1 MPTKVEKER
10 YKKLARIGC
19 ILCLHLERGYTEPQM
34 HHIRKYG
41 GKRDNAP
48 TIPLCFNHHT
58 GGEGVHYMGRKR
70 FESHFQITQEELLE
84 MTEKLLASA

>member
-1 MPTKVEKER
+1 MPTKAEKQRYER
-10 YKKLARIGC
+10 LAKIGC
-19 ILCLHLERGYTEPQM
+19 VLCLHLQRGFTEPQM

-58 GGEGVHYMGRKR
+58 GPDGVHHMGRKR
-70 FESHFQITQEELLE
+70 FESHFEITQEDLLE
-84 MTEKLLASA
+84 MTEKLLADS